1 MSSEMGSP
9 KRRPQNATKI
19 AQRSISLKRAN
30 KSGLSGSSGG
40 EKNVNKRTLEDELH
54 MRQSKG

>member
-1 MSSEMGSP
+1 
-9 KRRPQNATKI
+9 
-19 AQRSISLKRAN
+19 
-30 KSGLSGSSGG
+30 LSGSSGG